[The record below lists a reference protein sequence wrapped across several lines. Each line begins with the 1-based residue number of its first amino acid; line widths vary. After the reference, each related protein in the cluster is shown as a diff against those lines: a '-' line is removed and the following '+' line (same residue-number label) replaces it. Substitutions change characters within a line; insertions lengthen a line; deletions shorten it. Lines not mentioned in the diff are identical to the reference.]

1 MEEIIFYAHK
11 DPSKQTLLNL
21 IDNSKLG
28 STYRLS
34 KYINEPMLR
43 STKKNGF
50 DFRIAYEFT
59 DQYSNKY
66 YLKKEEAI
74 FFSYFNTVVNA
85 KPNVFSDGFIGI
97 GEDLR
102 KMKSVI
108 VSPDIYLSYDEVIEI
123 FGNLDKMK
131 KLYH

>member
-59 DQYSNKY
+59 DQ
-66 YLKKEEAI
+66 
-74 FFSYFNTVVNA
+74 FS
-85 KPNVFSDGFIGI
+85 K
-97 GEDLR
+97 
-102 KMKSVI
+102 
-108 VSPDIYLSYDEVIEI
+108 
-123 FGNLDKMK
+123 
-131 KLYH
+131 